1 MLIKDSLLLTKK
13 KQSMIKT
20 VFVFV
25 ISFLVLTIVNAQYY
39 YKDILST
46 KQVIAEM
53 AQLKEQKIKTVS
65 LKSFED
71 DGSPSEGFFCE
82 KRLSK
87 NYSTTEMLTKSF
99 VTGASVFTSSF
110 NNKGLLIQTIDSSEI
125 SSSTSVYSYVDND
138 KIKSIISIV
147 RSSDDDFKNEIKEE
161 HLYEYDEKSLPIKM
175 IRIKNSGDS
184 TIFLFSADEKNNI
197 SIEKNTKTGDTYY
210 YYYDTKNRV
219 TDVVRL
225 NQFNQ
230 KMLPDYIFE
239 YNNAGLVAQMTTT
252 EEGGSY
258 YFIWKYTYANG
269 LRVKE
274 KCFSKEKRLMG
285 TIEYEYK

>member
-1 MLIKDSLLLTKK
+1 
-13 KQSMIKT
+13 MIKP
-20 VFVFV
+20 
-25 ISFLVLTIVNAQYY
+25 VLATIVILAISITSNAQYY
-39 YKDILST
+39 YKDILSN
-46 KQVIAEM
+46 KQLIAEM
-53 AQLKEQKIKTVS
+53 VQLKEQKVRTVS

-82 KRLSK
+82 KNINR
-87 NYSTTEMLTKSF
+87 NYSNVETLTKSY

-110 NNKGLLIQTIDSSEI
+110 NNKGLLTQTIDSSDI
-125 SSSTSVYSYVDND
+125 SSSTSIYTYTGDGL
-138 KIKSIISIV
+138 IKSILSIV
-147 RSSDDDFKNEIKEE
+147 RSSDDDFKNEITEE
-161 HLYEYDEKSLPIKM
+161 HIYEYDDKSMPVKM
-175 IRIKNSGDS
+175 TRIKNSGDS
-184 TIFLFSADEKNNI
+184 TSFIFFKDENNNI

-210 YYYDTKNRV
+210 YYYDGKNRI

-225 NQFNQ
+225 NKFNQ

-239 YNNAGLVAQMTTT
+239 YNNAGLVTQMTTT

-258 YFIWKYTYANG
+258 YYIWKYTYENG
-269 LRVKE
+269 LRTRE

>member
-25 ISFLVLTIVNAQYY
+25 ISFLALTIVNAQYY

-87 NYSTTEMLTKSF
+87 NYSTTKMLTKSF